1 MSSINSVIDTIECN
15 NRYRIPESSTESSNE
30 QLINDDS
37 QVTKTLNN
45 RATIQRAVIDTVKT
59 IRDAAA

>member
-1 MSSINSVIDTIECN
+1 MSSINSIIDTIECN
-15 NRYRIPESSTESSNE
+15 NRYQIPESSTESSNE